1 MRSPLTLRRAEH
13 EDAEA
18 LVELWEGVMR
28 KASREDQVADARR
41 IIADCASSSEC
52 CIVVAEVDGVVAG
65 SVYLCA
71 TTVTPVNLEPVVQA
85 VHPHVAPRFQGR
97 GVGKALI
104 EAAVTY
110 AEDRGIAH
118 VASAA
123 MAGSRDANRFMARLA
138 LAPLATLRL
147 APTSAVRAKLAAL
160 QPHRG
165 RPQPAPHP
173 GAGRPPLAAAQPR
186 RDARPG
192 RRLSAVSRPGRPARA
207 RR

>member
-1 MRSPLTLRRAEH
+1 MPTRVDAPREGRRMRSPLTLRRAEH

-147 APTSAVRAKLAAL
+147 APTSAVRTKLAASS
-160 QPHRG
+160 RT
-165 RPQPAPHP
+165 
-173 GAGRPPLAAAQPR
+173 GAVPSRHLTQVLAAR
-186 RDARPG
+186 RSL
-192 RRLSAVSRPGRPARA
+192 RRSRGGTPDPAA
-207 RR
+207 G